1 MTFEEYKKFAAKP
14 IECIK
19 GSVFFIQEYY
29 VKNITELLENKHCK
43 CERVSC
49 GFTQNFSKA
58 KLLIRKKYANSKYL
72 FNNLDVIS
80 FFTISECN
88 FERFISPYNWYRE
101 AIQHWSTDY
110 LSRSIEH
117 CQVQAYKGRNK
128 RNNKFKIGDKVGVL
142 DPYKA
147 EVFLGEIIGL
157 PPSVADVYEFREQ
170 YREQLKS
177 IGTRFSEAEVLCCD
191 NYPKEAYT
199 IRINAEAEVDVE
211 VLEIQTSLLIPIDAY
226 MQYDDNYNVDINP
239 DGVPS
244 YHLAIC

>member
-1 MTFEEYKKFAAKP
+1 MTFEEYKRFATQSD
-14 IECIK
+14 ENIK

-29 VKNITELLENKHCK
+29 VKSITELLENKHCR

-49 GFTQNFSKA
+49 GFTLKFSKA
-58 KLLIRKKYANSKYL
+58 KLLIHKKYANTKYL
-72 FNNLDVIS
+72 FSNLDAIS

-88 FERFISPYNWYRE
+88 FDRLISPYNWYRE

-117 CQVQAYKGRNK
+117 CHVQAYKGRNK
-128 RNNKFKIGDKVGVL
+128 RNNKFRIGDKVGVL

-157 PPSVADVYEFREQ
+157 PPSIEDVYEFREQ

-177 IGTRFSEAEVLCCD
+177 IGLRFSESEVLCND

-199 IRINAEAEVDVE
+199 IRINAEVVK
-211 VLEIQTSLLIPIDAY
+211 IHTWLLIPLLNI
-226 MQYDDNYNVDINP
+226 
-239 DGVPS
+239 
-244 YHLAIC
+244 

>member
-1 MTFEEYKKFAAKP
+1 M
-14 IECIK
+14 
-19 GSVFFIQEYY
+19 
-29 VKNITELLENKHCK
+29 
-43 CERVSC
+43 
-49 GFTQNFSKA
+49 
-58 KLLIRKKYANSKYL
+58 
-72 FNNLDVIS
+72 
-80 FFTISECN
+80 
-88 FERFISPYNWYRE
+88 
-101 AIQHWSTDY
+101 
-110 LSRSIEH
+110 
-117 CQVQAYKGRNK
+117 
-128 RNNKFKIGDKVGVL
+128 L

-157 PPSVADVYEFREQ
+157 PPSIEDVYEFREQ

-226 MQYDDNYNVDINP
+226 MQYDDNYNVDINL

-244 YHLAIC
+244 HHLAIC

>member
-14 IECIK
+14 AESIK

-29 VKNITELLENKHCK
+29 VKNITDLLENKHCK
-43 CERVSC
+43 CERISC

-58 KLLIRKKYANSKYL
+58 KVLIRKKYANSKYL
-72 FNNLDVIS
+72 FSNLDAIS

-147 EVFLGEIIGL
+147 EVFSGEIIGL

-199 IRINAEAEVDVE
+199 IRINAEAEVDV
-211 VLEIQTSLLIPIDAY
+211 LEIQTSLLIPIDAY
-226 MQYDDNYNVDINP
+226 MQYDDNYNVDINL

-244 YHLAIC
+244 HHLAIC